1 VFERGNKFPADV
13 DDSLSQG
20 TRDQIYLSIRFALMD
35 HLDANQERL
44 PAFLDEV
51 FVNWDKERRM
61 LGYEILKDLS
71 ERRQVFVFTCHPW
84 LAEELQTVLT
94 AQQIVM

>member
-1 VFERGNKFPADV
+1 MAILQAIFE
-13 DDSLSQG
+13 SLSQG

-35 HLDANQERL
+35 HLDAHQERL

-51 FVNWDKERRM
+51 FVNWDKERRL

-71 ERRQVFVFTCHPW
+71 KRRQVFVFTCHPW
-84 LAEELQTVLT
+84 MADELETVVT
-94 AQQIVM
+94 AKRITI